1 MKKCNVKKSAEV
13 KKPAKK
19 ACKCCAKKAPAK
31 KAAKKEVKFTIHAE
45 KGKNVFLAGCFNEWD
60 PTAKKLAYKAKQG
73 LYETAI
79 KLEPGRYEYKF
90 VIDGIW
96 CADPE
101 NAESV
106 QNDQGTFNSVI
117 TVK

>member
-1 MKKCNVKKSAEV
+1 MKKCNLKKSAEIV
-13 KKPAKK
+13 KPA
-19 ACKCCAKKAPAK
+19 AKCCAKKCAAP
-31 KAAKKEVKFTIHAE
+31 KAPAKKEVKFTIHAE
-45 KGKNVFLAGCFNEWD
+45 KGKKVFLAGCFNNWD
-60 PTAKKLAYKAKQG
+60 PTAKQLAYKARQG
-73 LYETAI
+73 IYETAL
-79 KLEPGRYEYKF
+79 KLEAGRYEYKF

-117 TVK
+117 VVK